1 MERGLGTGSDRPCF
15 SIFKLGK
22 MLVVVGLNALLRVWH
37 LQVSCLSS
45 SLLCLLP
52 LKGRQDS
59 NLQMN
64 TEWFHNL
71 KIKLLHK

>member
-15 SIFKLGK
+15 PFSKTGQNVSSCWIECPAE
-22 MLVVVGLNALLRVWH
+22 GLAS
-37 LQVSCLSS
+37 QVSCLSS
-45 SLLCLLP
+45 SLLCLLA

-59 NLQMN
+59 GLQMN

-71 KIKLLHK
+71 KN